1 MPLPS
6 PPACIDARIV
16 FACGSSAP
24 VRAEHEDGTAAWLLG
39 ALGGAKSAG
48 TWTVSTT
55 EVIALLESFFRGL
68 L

>member
-24 VRAEHEDGTAAWLLG
+24 VRAEREDGTAAWLLG

-55 EVIALLESFFRGL
+55 EVMALLEYFFRGL